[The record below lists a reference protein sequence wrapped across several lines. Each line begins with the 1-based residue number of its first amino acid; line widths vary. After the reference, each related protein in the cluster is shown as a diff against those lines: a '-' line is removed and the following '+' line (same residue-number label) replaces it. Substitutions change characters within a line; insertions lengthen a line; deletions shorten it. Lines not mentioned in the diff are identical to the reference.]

1 MGYFNYL
8 PFGGGDNVFWSEIHG
23 SARSYYPWFVLCKRP
38 NVTECINTIAKLE
51 GKSLLEQVYVDV
63 CHFYHGKTKGRS
75 YRQRHYMMMTQFP
88 WMDRIITE
96 DERGLLAWMD
106 TGHYFYYIMSQ
117 LSSVNDNKFV
127 AAALFNGHMDYLG
140 FVNEFD

>member
-1 MGYFNYL
+1 M
-8 PFGGGDNVFWSEIHG
+8 
-23 SARSYYPWFVLCKRP
+23 
-38 NVTECINTIAKLE
+38 
-51 GKSLLEQVYVDV
+51 

-96 DERGLLAWMD
+96 DEKGLLAWMD

-117 LSSVNDNKFV
+117 LPNVNDNKFV